1 MAIEATNESAQEQ
14 AILNTAIA
22 RGCWKSALSH
32 QTHKNV
38 AVATSVI
45 FITKYF
51 KIRSAT
57 TLTLGLLLAVAKV
70 YYQCCKDRSKFYECE
85 KLWLNRGYLKPPWKL
100 IFATYLQKY
109 YFRVEFND

>member
-22 RGCWKSALSH
+22 RGCWKSALIH

-57 TLTLGLLLAVAKV
+57 TLTLGLLLAVAKG
-70 YYQCCKDRSKFYECE
+70 YYQCCKDRSKI
-85 KLWLNRGYLKPPWKL
+85 LWMWEIMTEPWPPKTAMKINFCYL
-100 IFATYLQKY
+100 LQKY
-109 YFRVEFND
+109 YFHVEFAD